1 MVEDV
6 VYADTVVQNLHQI
19 GHLHGL
25 EGHRHLAFL
34 EDGFHLLPGQP
45 VACHAAGAVG
55 QIDLDIV
62 VQPVIAFLLFLPE
75 QLLRQCREYHRLF
88 QARFYFHRS
97 LGIFWNQPCSVP
109 LNHSGD
115 TLLRAITTDE

>member
-6 VYADTVVQNLHQI
+6 VYADTVVQDLHQI

-25 EGHRHLAFL
+25 KGYRHLSFR
-34 EDGFHLLPGQP
+34 EDGFHLLSGQP

-62 VQPVIAFLLFLPE
+62 IQPVIAFLLFLPE
-75 QLLRQCREYHRLF
+75 QLLRQRRDHHRLF
-88 QARFYFHRS
+88 HARFNFHRS
-97 LGIFWNQPCSVP
+97 FGIFRNQPCAVP

-115 TLLRAITTDE
+115 TLLRAVATDE